1 MPQYSYE
8 GRLAGGKITRGTL
21 DANDP
26 NAAAKSLMAKNIIPL
41 NIVAGSDIEALEKPD
56 QISFL
61 TPNVT
66 VEDLVMF
73 CRQMYSLANA
83 GVPIMRAVRGLANT
97 ITSKRLKIALMNV
110 QESLERGRTLSSAM
124 NNHPDIFNQ
133 LFISL
138 IHVGENTGKLDA
150 SFEQL
155 AGYLEREQETRK
167 QIKTATRYPMFVMIA
182 ISAAMVIMNIM
193 VIPIFAD
200 MFTKFGTELPLMT
213 RILLTTSDFFVYQWH
228 YLVLGLGSIIFGTVK
243 YLQTETGA
251 YQWDKF
257 KLSLPIVGSIFQ
269 RSLLSRFS
277 RSFSMMLGAG
287 VPLNSA
293 LSLVAEAVNN
303 RYMAERIVEMR
314 ANIERGES
322 LSRVAQSSQLFTPLV
337 MQMISVGE
345 ETGRIDDLLSE
356 VAGYYER
363 EVDYD
368 LQNLTAKIEPILIS
382 IVAGMVLVLALGIF
396 TPMWDMMGAIKG

>member
-97 ITSKRLKIALMNV
+97 ITSKRLKIALMSV

-124 NNHPDIFNQ
+124 HDHPDIFNQ

-182 ISAAMVIMNIM
+182 ITAAMVIMNIM

-228 YLVLGLGSIIFGTVK
+228 YLVLGISGVVFATYK
-243 YLQTETGA
+243 YLQTDTGA
-251 YQWDKF
+251 YQWDKL
-257 KLSLPIVGSIFQ
+257 KLKLPIIGSIFQ

-293 LSLVAEAVNN
+293 LSLVADAVNN
-303 RYMAERIVEMR
+303 RFMAERILEMR

-322 LSRVAQSSQLFTPLV
+322 LSRVAQSSLLFTPLV